1 MEKILILDNN
11 SDDKGNYCVVCVG
24 ILKTVNREKNEYNL
38 SFGHLKSA
46 QTETM
51 DFIFVITA
59 TPMIISSRLKVTQ
72 S

>member
-24 ILKTVNREKNEYNL
+24 ILKPVNWDKNECNL

-46 QTETM
+46 QTETL
-51 DFIFVITA
+51 DFIFVTL
-59 TPMIISSRLKVTQ
+59 MIISSTLKVTP